1 MPGMSVKQEKEY
13 AEWIKDISTIKEC
26 KDNLN
31 ILRKNNEI
39 LRKQVEDLKIM
50 LIPGD
55 NLMGM
60 KRRKKIKTKKKKKK
74 KNKKKK
80 KSKKNKY

>member
-1 MPGMSVKQEKEY
+1 MSVKQEKEY
-13 AEWIKDISTIKEC
+13 TMWVKDISSIKEC

-31 ILRKNNEI
+31 IIQQNNKI
-39 LRKQVEDLKIM
+39 LINQVKKLKIM
-50 LIPGD
+50 LAIPGD

-74 KNKKKK
+74 KK
-80 KSKKNKY
+80 KSKKNK

>member
-13 AEWIKDISTIKEC
+13 TMWVKDISSIKEC
-26 KDNLN
+26 KDTLK
-31 ILRKNNEI
+31 ILRN
-39 LRKQVEDLKIM
+39 QVETLKIM
-50 LIPGD
+50 LAIPGD

-74 KNKKKK
+74 KKKK
-80 KSKKNKY
+80 KSKKNK